1 MLDYFLLQDFVSP
14 PRILSSAESEREKF
28 GVDSP
33 VDKAHGASHST
44 YPAKMRV
51 AKLIDNYLVEVGRDQ
66 NLTLNKFLALA
77 EALPENTRVTDDGL
91 YKAIDT
97 YLKVQT
103 LVCHFSGSC

>member
-1 MLDYFLLQDFVSP
+1 MKP
-14 PRILSSAESEREKF
+14 EREKF

-33 VDKAHGASHST
+33 TDKAHGASHST
-44 YPAKMRV
+44 YPAKMHV
-51 AKLIDNYLVEVGRDQ
+51 LIDNCLVEVGRDQ

-91 YKAIDT
+91 YKEIDT